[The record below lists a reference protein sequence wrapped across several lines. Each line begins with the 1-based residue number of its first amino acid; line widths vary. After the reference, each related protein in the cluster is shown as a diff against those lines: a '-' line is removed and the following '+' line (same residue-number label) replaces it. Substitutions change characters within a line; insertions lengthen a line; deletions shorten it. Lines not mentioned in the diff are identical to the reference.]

1 MHPYL
6 PERYEGMY
14 TSTLK
19 KHTGLPQRPLA
30 AIYESGSK
38 KTRSMD
44 LSVNATLAYDIPG
57 VDGLVAKVA
66 SVYYWSNSYNKNL
79 NTPYCTMS
87 FVDGAYSKKNDPRG
101 VDNGINL
108 GEGTSYWQQMVGQA
122 SLEYSN
128 TFGKH
133 SVEALALMEI
143 RDTKSN
149 SLAAYVKDLPFAS
162 LPEISQGNPTKNPV
176 SGSSGASRSVGG
188 VFRLK
193 YNFADRYLIELSGR
207 EDGSYLF
214 SGMDKYRLCFFPS
227 ASVAWRISNENFMKS
242 ADFLNDLK
250 IRASVGMLGNDGVP
264 EYAFLSTYS
273 RYGQKVGYRMV
284 DGSAAFNPAYKPDV
298 VPSLNLSWERYL
310 SYNVGF
316 DATLWDGLLG
326 MEVDGFYNYTYDMLT
341 AQSSGFPSSMGGYY
355 PDWINYN
362 EIDARGVDFS
372 ITHKNSVMVAGRP
385 FYYQIGASVTYSK
398 TRWLK

>member
-1 MHPYL
+1 
-6 PERYEGMY
+6 
-14 TSTLK
+14 
-19 KHTGLPQRPLA
+19 
-30 AIYESGSK
+30 
-38 KTRSMD
+38 MD

-66 SVYYWSNSYNKNL
+66 GVYDWSNSYNKNL
-79 NTPYCTMS
+79 NTPYSTMA

-162 LPEISQGNPTKNPV
+162 LPEISQGNPTKNPC

-193 YNFADRYLIELSGR
+193 YNFADGTSSNFRDARTARTSSAEWTSTAGASSLQH
-207 EDGSYLF
+207 
-214 SGMDKYRLCFFPS
+214 PS
-227 ASVAWRISNENFMKS
+227 RGESPMRIS
-242 ADFLNDLK
+242 
-250 IRASVGMLGNDGVP
+250 
-264 EYAFLSTYS
+264 
-273 RYGQKVGYRMV
+273 
-284 DGSAAFNPAYKPDV
+284 
-298 VPSLNLSWERYL
+298 
-310 SYNVGF
+310 
-316 DATLWDGLLG
+316 
-326 MEVDGFYNYTYDMLT
+326 
-341 AQSSGFPSSMGGYY
+341 
-355 PDWINYN
+355 
-362 EIDARGVDFS
+362 
-372 ITHKNSVMVAGRP
+372 
-385 FYYQIGASVTYSK
+385 
-398 TRWLK
+398 